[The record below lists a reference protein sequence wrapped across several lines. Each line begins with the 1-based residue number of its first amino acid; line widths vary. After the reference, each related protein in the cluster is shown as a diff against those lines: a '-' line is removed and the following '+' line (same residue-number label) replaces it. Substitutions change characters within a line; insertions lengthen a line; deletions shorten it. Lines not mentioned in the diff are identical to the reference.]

1 MADGCA
7 QLAGDG
13 LRGGG
18 FDPHILDGRVSRLLV
33 ERVVTDAEKQVR
45 VGVLDDSESRN

>member
-13 LRGGG
+13 LSGGC
-18 FDPHILDGRVSRLLV
+18 FDAHVLDGWVSRLLV
-33 ERVVTDAEKQVR
+33 GRVVIDAEKQIRVR
-45 VGVLDDSESRN
+45 VLDDSESRN